1 MLYTQLIMLT
11 IYVFPDMFKILHSTL
26 DCTIMVPQLYIL
38 SICLFISCVYD

>member
-26 DCTIMVPQLYIL
+26 DCTIMVPQLYINL
-38 SICLFISCVYD
+38 LIYFMCL